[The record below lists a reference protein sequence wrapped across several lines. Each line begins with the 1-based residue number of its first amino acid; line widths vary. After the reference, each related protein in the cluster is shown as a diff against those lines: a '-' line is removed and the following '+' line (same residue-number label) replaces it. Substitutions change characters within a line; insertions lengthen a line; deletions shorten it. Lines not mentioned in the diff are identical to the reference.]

1 MTPLD
6 LSADRDWAG
15 HCCVIAAAIA
25 RLTGLPMQGA
35 FEVLTSGGP
44 GFLSHAFC
52 RLPDGRIVD
61 AGGIRQGYPLDTLEP
76 RCEHDPDETV
86 LGYLVVDTDE
96 RDPML
101 TEVRL
106 HAIAETLRETH
117 ALAWVRRNLGP
128 ALEANGFPLRA
139 GRYRRPPRHRGR
151 RAAALRQVAAAAA
164 RASGTRA
171 AA

>member
-15 HCCVIAAAIA
+15 LCCIIASATA

-44 GFLSHAFC
+44 GFLCHAFC

-61 AGGIRQGYPLDTLEP
+61 AHGIRSGYPLDTLEP
-76 RCEHDPDETV
+76 RCEHDDDETV

-106 HAIAETLRETH
+106 HNIAETLRETH

-128 ALEANGFPLRA
+128 ALAAQGIPLRPA
-139 GRYRRPPRHRGR
+139 RYRRPPRHRAR
-151 RAAALRQVAAAAA
+151 RAAALRQIAAAAA
-164 RASGTRA
+164 QAPAEKA